1 MMSVAAAS
9 PVLLLVSSLYLS
21 GGCLGLFQAEPG
33 PAVAAPVPRH
43 HRASYS
49 LYGGAHGHGAGS
61 SSNSGSGRVR
71 GRNWCARHVTRNVSC
86 AVLNGSHSHVRAEPQ
101 RCRWGQDNCP
111 GGRTTYL
118 YRAYLTPVY
127 KVGYKSVTEL
137 KWSCCPGFSGSDC
150 EVGVSGHSGR
160 PSPTPATPGRPHRV
174 NGHGG
179 PPRAVPA
186 LGERVVRVEAALSQ
200 LGASVLA
207 LRSSLGDA
215 DGRPAPPRDGGVL
228 EALGRVDE
236 VEEALRRKSDA
247 LDELRGLV
255 FAHGHRIEELAEGGA
270 ARRKAVDEEKAP
282 DYAAIVTAALRERGG
297 GGGGPAPV
305 LTGAAHGAHG
315 AHGAVLNGI
324 GEEGAGEPCGE
335 ACAERLLDLERRLE
349 EERLESHRF
358 RLHVNATV
366 SELRQELHSLHGSV
380 EAAAAAVAAARPL
393 EEPEE
398 PPLVALLLRRL
409 ADVESRVDASPCCS
423 PGAAAG
429 VEGRLA
435 ALDARLSHV
444 ERELTDGGGDGAELE
459 GAWRAE
465 AELAARRLDTLE
477 GAVRRLAERGEA
489 TERAADAVRVEAEA
503 LRRTAAQLN
512 APLADGAEAERPLGD
527 EVSRLGDEVS
537 RLGDEVSRLGE
548 RASAAD
554 GRAARL
560 EGEVAR
566 VEAVAAEDARRCRE
580 SCPGA
585 AAARPAWEAC
595 GGEAFCL
602 KLDSI
607 SLGLRGLR
615 DGLTEHV
622 AALWDRLLEVNGTV
636 GTHGAE
642 LRALQGAGVRGA
654 AATVAP
660 PQQTGSLP
668 IETLAGLPEGRP
680 PYPRCAAFSAA
691 LTRPAGQHETVKFDR
706 VLVNDG
712 GHYDPESGIFQVP
725 FDGRYLVS
733 VTVSGGPRGVPVDA
747 LLAVSEEPLLRL
759 RSPAPVAAA
768 SPAEEGV
775 AGEEGGRAV
784 EPWAPGEA
792 GVASASLVV
801 CLKAGQALYVEN
813 AGGAVA
819 HGDESRSTF
828 SAVLLYEADA

>member
-1 MMSVAAAS
+1 MMSGAAAS
-9 PVLLLVSSLYLS
+9 PVLLLFLVSSLYLS
-21 GGCLGLFQAEPG
+21 GGCLGLFQAGSG
-33 PAVAAPVPRH
+33 PAAAAPVPRH

-61 SSNSGSGRVR
+61 SSSGGRGR

-118 YRAYLTPVY
+118 YRAYLSPVY

-150 EVGVSGHSGR
+150 EVAASGHSGR
-160 PSPTPATPGRPHRV
+160 PSPTGAATPGRPHRV

-179 PPRAVPA
+179 LPRAA
-186 LGERVVRVEAALSQ
+186 LGERVARVEDALSR
-200 LGASVLA
+200 LGASVQA
-207 LRSSLGDA
+207 LGSSLGDA
-215 DGRPAPPRDGGVL
+215 DGRPSPPRDGGVR

-236 VEEALRRKSDA
+236 VEETLRRKSDA

-255 FAHGHRIEELAEGGA
+255 FAHGHRIEELAEGGGA
-270 ARRKAVDEEKAP
+270 AVVA
-282 DYAAIVTAALRERGG
+282 AALRERGG

-305 LTGAAHGAHG
+305 LTGAAHGARG
-315 AHGAVLNGI
+315 IHGAVLNGI
-324 GEEGAGEPCGE
+324 GEEGAGEACGE
-335 ACAERLLDLERRLE
+335 ACAERLLHLERRLE
-349 EERLESHRF
+349 EERLESRRF
-358 RLHVNATV
+358 RLLANATV
-366 SELRQELHSLHGSV
+366 SELRQELRSV
-380 EAAAAAVAAARPL
+380 HDSAEAAAARPVARP
-393 EEPEE
+393 EEE
-398 PPLVALLLRRL
+398 PPLVALLLQRL
-409 ADVESRVDASPCCS
+409 AEVESRVDASPCCA

-429 VEGRLA
+429 LEGRLA
-435 ALDARLSHV
+435 ALDARLSRL
-444 ERELTDGGGDGAELE
+444 ELELTDGGGDGAELE

-465 AELAARRLDTLE
+465 AERAARRLDALE
-477 GAVRRLAERGEA
+477 GAARRLAERGEG
-489 TERAADAVRVEAEA
+489 TERAADAVRPD
-503 LRRTAAQLN
+503 T
-512 APLADGAEAERPLGD
+512 PLADGATP
-527 EVSRLGDEVS
+527 RLGDEVS
-537 RLGDEVSRLGE
+537 RLGAEVSRLGE
-548 RASAAD
+548 RATAAD
-554 GRAARL
+554 VRTARL

-566 VEAVAAEDARRCRE
+566 VESAAAEDARRCRE

-585 AAARPAWEAC
+585 AAAQPAWEAC

-636 GTHGAE
+636 GAHGAE

-654 AATVAP
+654 AATAAP
-660 PQQTGSLP
+660 PRKEQTGPLP
-668 IETLAGLPEGRP
+668 IETPAGLPEGRP
-680 PYPRCAAFSAA
+680 PYPHCAAFSAA

-759 RSPAPVAAA
+759 RSPAPAAAQAAA
-768 SPAEEGV
+768 SPGEEGG

-784 EPWAPGEA
+784 GPWAPGEA

-819 HGDESRSTF
+819 HGDEARSTF